1 MKGRLGTIALAVAV
15 IAPLQ
20 AANGLLIVEKTTG
33 MTATPTT
40 NQIQLES
47 TRMKAESTGESGTKR
62 VIMFD
67 GTRKVLTMVD
77 HDKKTY
83 TEVTQQE
90 AEQIGAQLA
99 DAMAMLKKQMDA
111 MPPERRVQMQEMM
124 SRMGT
129 VAPGKA
135 TFKKAGTATVGKW
148 TCDRYEGFEG
158 DKKTSE
164 VCTVDPKV
172 LGFTTADFAITQQ
185 MAEFFKK
192 IVPQMA
198 AQTFSLG
205 SLEQQGFPGVPV
217 RRSFT
222 LAGKEI
228 VSEMTEVSRQSFPD
242 ASYAPPAGYTK
253 QAFGPI
259 GRGRGRGF

>member
-1 MKGRLGTIALAVAV
+1 MKGMLGTIALAVAV
-15 IAPLQ
+15 MAPLS

-33 MTATPTT
+33 MTATPST
-40 NQIQLES
+40 NQIQIENN
-47 TRMKAESTGESGTKR
+47 RMKAESTSESGTKR
-62 VIMFD
+62 VVMFD

-77 HDKKTY
+77 NDKKTY

-90 AEQIGAQLA
+90 AEQIGAQLSE
-99 DAMAMLKKQMDA
+99 AMAQLKKQMDLL
-111 MPPERRVQMQEMM
+111 PPERRAQMQEMM
-124 SRMGT
+124 SRMGAGAAT
-129 VAPGKA
+129 KA
-135 TFKKAGTATVGKW
+135 TYKKAGTATVGKW

-172 LGFTTADFAITQQ
+172 LGFATADFAITQQ
-185 MAEFFKK
+185 LVDFMKK

-198 AQTFSLG
+198 TQAFTLG
-205 SLEQQGFPGVPV
+205 SIEQQGFPGVPV

-222 LAGKEI
+222 VAGRDV
-228 VSEMTEVSRQSFPD
+228 VSEITDVSRQSFPD
-242 ASYAPPAGYTK
+242 ASYAVPEGYAK

-259 GRGRGRGF
+259 GRGF